1 MQTNNMISLMIHRNV
16 MLLLMWV
23 MLFVS
28 GFNAVRGQIFVK
40 PLKIPLQIWNG
51 LGPGVE
57 LLVHC
62 KSGDD
67 DVGAHLIHFNQSFSF
82 VVVPSF
88 LENTLYFCAFRFNNE
103 VHWFD
108 IYRYWRD
115 FFHCDMVDCSWK
127 IKPEGP
133 CRLQNNQYPTI

>member
-1 MQTNNMISLMIHRNV
+1 MISLMIHRNV
-16 MLLLMWV
+16 MLVLMWV

-28 GFNAVRGQIFVK
+28 GFNIVTAQFSDYPAPV
-40 PLKIPLQIWNG
+40 KIPVEIWNG
-51 LGPGVE
+51 LGPDVE

-82 VVVPSF
+82 DVLPNI
-88 LENTLYFCAFRFNNE
+88 LLNTLYFCSFRFNNE

-108 IYRYWRD
+108 IYSYWRD
-115 FFHCDMVDCSWK
+115 FFHCTEVDCSWK
-127 IKPEGP
+127 IKPDDLLAKTG
-133 CRLQNNQYPTI
+133 RR